1 MVSRL
6 LVVLAVGCA
15 PEPAGPA
22 PGAGMGPEAIPAL
35 APTQAL
41 TRISLDLR
49 GIRPRPSE
57 LAALEADPA
66 ALPAVVDTL
75 LEDPL
80 FEARMVDFWHEV
92 YLTRA
97 DRFTLS
103 AADFGLEGEAAFA
116 RDVGEEPLRLVARV
130 AATDRPWTDIVTAD
144 WTMATPLLADAWPL
158 QHDAEGWAEARYTD
172 GRPAAGVLATNGLW
186 WRYRST
192 DSNANRK
199 RANQISRMLLCN
211 DYLVRPISFD
221 REVDLLDT
229 EAVNDAIQTNPACVN
244 CHVSLD
250 PIASALFGFWSFNE
264 ASWLDASTYHPA
276 REQLWRDTTQVA
288 PAWYGQPVASLEQMA
303 HAIAGDPRFPQ
314 CAVQQV
320 YSALLQRDLGLD
332 DEAALVAHREAFVA
346 GGLRLK
352 ALLRAVVLDPAY
364 LAADAASVDGTRGA
378 PVRMLT
384 PDQLGASVEDIT
396 GFRWSSSDY
405 AMLQNDL
412 VGVRTLAG
420 GADGATVVRTA
431 RSPSATLLLVQERL
445 AEAAA
450 THVATAEAALAPAER
465 RIFTEVDGAESPED
479 AAGRARMA
487 AQVQSLHRRLFG
499 STVAADGPEVAAALD
514 LWAAVYAVEASPLA
528 AWAAV
533 LTALLRDPDFLFY

>member
-1 MVSRL
+1 MVSPL
-6 LVVLAVGCA
+6 LLAFALGCA
-15 PEPAGPA
+15 PEPADSAPA
-22 PGAGMGPEAIPAL
+22 GEVAARPIPTLDA
-35 APTQAL
+35 AASL

-49 GIRPRPSE
+49 GIRPRPDE
-57 LAALEADPA
+57 YAALAADPA
-66 ALPAVVDTL
+66 ALPALVDTML
-75 LEDPL
+75 ADPL

-97 DRFTLS
+97 DWFTLS

-130 AATDRPWTDIVTAD
+130 AAADRPWTDVVTAD
-144 WTMATPLLADAWPL
+144 WTMATPLLAAAWPL
-158 QHDAEGWAEARYTD
+158 AHSGDGWAEAAYTD
-172 GRPAAGVLATNGLW
+172 GRPAAGVLSTNGLW

-264 ASWLDASTYHPA
+264 ESWLDSSTYHPA

-303 HAIAGDPRFPQ
+303 HAIAADPRFPQ

-320 YSALLQRDLGLD
+320 YSGFLQRDLTLA
-332 DEAALVAHREAFVA
+332 DEAALVAHREAFLA

-352 ALLRAVVLDPAY
+352 SLLRSVVLDPAY
-364 LAADAASVDGTRGA
+364 LAADAAGVDATRGA

-384 PDQLGASVEDIT
+384 PDQLGSTVADIT
-396 GFRWSSSDY
+396 GFRWTYADY

-420 GADGATVVRTA
+420 GADGSTVVRTA

-450 THVATAEAALAPAER
+450 THVAAAEAALAPAER
-465 RIFTEVDGAESPED
+465 RLFTEVDGSESPD
-479 AAGRARMA
+479 DPAGRARMA
-487 AQVQSLHRRLFG
+487 AQVQALHLRVFG
-499 STVAADGPEVAAALD
+499 ASVAADGPEVAAALD
-514 LWAAVYAVEASPLA
+514 LWAAVYAIEASPVS